1 MQLSSARIFHPVS
14 ATATLCLVDPL
25 SVPHPIPEASYQRL
39 VRKHFLSRCTP
50 LKSWKRSQFANAR
63 DDGEENCKS
72 KHPQFVYELV
82 RSVDPR
88 SHYRYDHRYQEGRRV
103 ISLAGR
109 RTMRSILLS
118 KDLRRENVRRWPR
131 VSKHRCSDGR
141 TARGERGER
150 DCGSSG
156 CEPTKASPRYLNR
169 FTAATIS
176 SNSGVSPG
184 ANSSGRSGRPAIG
197 APSGAFSVVST
208 SNPSFAG
215 ELP

>member
-1 MQLSSARIFHPVS
+1 MHALNKAGKGPSLPMLAMTVRRTASPSTHSSSTSWFA
-14 ATATLCLVDPL
+14 PL
-25 SVPHPIPEASYQRL
+25 IP
-39 VRKHFLSRCTP
+39 
-50 LKSWKRSQFANAR
+50 
-63 DDGEENCKS
+63 
-72 KHPQFVYELV
+72 
-82 RSVDPR
+82 
-88 SHYRYDHRYQEGRRV
+88 DHTIDTITDTNEGRRV

-131 VSKHRCSDGR
+131 VSKHRWSDGR